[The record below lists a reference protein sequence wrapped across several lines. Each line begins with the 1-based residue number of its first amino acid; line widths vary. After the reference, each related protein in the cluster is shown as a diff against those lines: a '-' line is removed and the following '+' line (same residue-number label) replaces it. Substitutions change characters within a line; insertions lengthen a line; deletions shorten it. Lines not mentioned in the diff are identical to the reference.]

1 MHEKKST
8 LILKYIALISLTM
21 FILVP
26 FIWLFYSSFRTES
39 AMFSG
44 KFFENP
50 NGLMIKHYF
59 NVFQSGGGTG
69 NFIGYFKNSIL
80 IAAITTLVVVTI
92 SVFGAYSLSRF
103 HLKFKNAFII
113 TMLLSNMFPWVLLV
127 IPIFGLLFTMNLID
141 SYTGII
147 FPHIILGLPFSIWLI
162 KGYFDGVPKELDE
175 AAMIDGLGPFQ
186 TLIKVILPVAAPGI
200 VVASFY
206 SFMVSWGDFLFVSVI
221 SQSMDTKTLP
231 IGLNNFFGSTQVA
244 WGSINAATVI
254 SIIPTILLFSMLQKW
269 IVEGLTSGAVK
280 G

>member
-1 MHEKKST
+1 MIINNYFK
-8 LILKYIALISLTM
+8 
-21 FILVP
+21 V
-26 FIWLFYSSFRTES
+26 
-39 AMFSG
+39 FS
-44 KFFENP
+44 
-50 NGLMIKHYF
+50 
-59 NVFQSGGGTG
+59 SGGSTG
-69 NFIGYFKNSIL
+69 DFLVYFKNSI
-80 IAAITTLVVVTI
+80 IVAVITTIVVVTI

-103 HLKFKNAFII
+103 NLKFKNAFIV

-127 IPIFGLLFTMNLID
+127 IPIFGVLFTLNLID
-141 SYTGII
+141 SYIGII
-147 FPHIILGLPFSIWLI
+147 FTHIILGLPFSIWLI
-162 KGYFDGVPKELDE
+162 KGYFDGVPQELDD
-175 AAMIDGLGPFQ
+175 AAMIDGLGPFG
-186 TLIKVILPVAAPGI
+186 TLIRVILPVAAPGI

-254 SIIPTILLFSMLQKW
+254 SIIPTILLFSLLQKW

>member
-1 MHEKKST
+1 MREKRSI
-8 LILKYIALISLTM
+8 LILKYIALISLAL
-21 FILVP
+21 FILIP
-26 FIWLFYSSFRTES
+26 FIWLFYSSFRTE
-39 AMFSG
+39 AALFSG
-44 KFFENP
+44 TFLENEE
-50 NGLMIKHYF
+50 GLIINNYF
-59 NVFQSGGGTG
+59 KVFSSGGSTG
-69 NFIGYFKNSIL
+69 DFLVYFKNSII
-80 IAAITTLVVVTI
+80 IAVITTIVVVTI

-103 HLKFKNAFII
+103 NLKFKNGFIV

-127 IPIFGLLFTMNLID
+127 IPIFGVLFTLNLID
-141 SYTGII
+141 SYIGII
-147 FPHIILGLPFSIWLI
+147 FTHIILGLPFSIWLI
-162 KGYFDGVPKELDE
+162 KGYFDGVPQELDD
-175 AAMIDGLGPFQ
+175 AAMIDGLGPFG
-186 TLIKVILPVAAPGI
+186 TLIRVILPVAAPGI

-254 SIIPTILLFSMLQKW
+254 SIIPTILLFSLLQKW